1 MNNVQNDALLEQAL
15 ELRAART
22 LCRDGWSC
30 EQINAVLK
38 NAAITSEEF
47 ETIQT
52 QSRELDKLQKVFGPP
67 VDSLYTGHAEPDQ
80 SEIDFLNRGPDAAAE
95 VLREKGWNGYEI
107 SLALKD
113 SMFLDLDEPQ
123 VLGAHATYGNR
134 VATIPTAFPTQ
145 GRNGYSLGH
154 PDGSVAASIPVISIT
169 EERGFPRRKSSARS
183 LSRDAFALAFM
194 AAFALV
200 LVFTLL

>member
-1 MNNVQNDALLEQAL
+1 MNNVQHDALLEQAL
-15 ELRAART
+15 DLRAART

-38 NAAITSEEF
+38 NASITHQEF
-47 ETIQT
+47 ATIQT
-52 QSRELDKLQKVFGPP
+52 QSRDLDKLQQVFGPP
-67 VDSLYTGHAEPDQ
+67 IESLYTDHTEPDQ

-107 SLALKD
+107 GLVIQD

-123 VLGAHATYGNR
+123 LAPPHATYGS
-134 VATIPTAFPTQ
+134 AAPTVSAAFPTQ
-145 GRNGYSLGH
+145 DRNGYALGH
-154 PDGSVAASIPVISIT
+154 PEGRFASIPVIPLT
-169 EERGFPRRKSSARS
+169 DERPYPQRKSSRRS
-183 LSRDAFALAFM
+183 LTRDAFTLSFM